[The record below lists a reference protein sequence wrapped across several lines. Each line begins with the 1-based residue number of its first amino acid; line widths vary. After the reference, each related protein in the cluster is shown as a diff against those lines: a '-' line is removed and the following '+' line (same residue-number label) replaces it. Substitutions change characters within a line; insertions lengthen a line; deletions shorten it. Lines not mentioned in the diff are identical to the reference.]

1 MRSPVWRWIPRTEDL
16 VWLLMFSALAWVSPT
31 RGTEEIELLA
41 ALFVLQVAATRVD
54 ALQSSKG
61 NLAIIALKLLIG
73 FLLIGVTG
81 GIASSYYLIL
91 LLPVVSAATT
101 LGPLGSTLATG
112 LACAAY
118 LAFVPM
124 AYNLG
129 YMLEGLFLRDLSLR
143 VLFLPVVAYLTHT
156 LAEANRVA
164 AIHAQATAE
173 QLVQAN
179 TRLRAAEES
188 ARRSERLAAL
198 GQLTAGLAHELRNP
212 LGTMKAS
219 AEMLLGR
226 LKADDQLGVELAGYI
241 SSEVDRAN
249 SLVTRFLE
257 FARPVHLRLAPTDLN
272 ALIDHAVGQLCH
284 GDARALAAIHK
295 NYDPG
300 IPLIPADSELLERV
314 IANLVQNALQASP
327 AGATVTLKTRAAGAN
342 VELSVIDRGTGV
354 KPEIREQ
361 IFNPFFTTKPGGVG
375 LGLAIS
381 AKIVDEHGGR
391 IRVES
396 EPGRGSIFLISLP
409 LSPHPE
415 RRAEAPRALTET

>member
-1 MRSPVWRWIPRTEDL
+1 MTWDIRDPLWRRILRAEDL
-16 VWLLMFSALAWVSPT
+16 VWLLMFSALAWVSPA
-31 RGTEEIELLA
+31 RGTEEIEVLA
-41 ALFVLQVAATRVD
+41 ALFVLQVAATRVRV
-54 ALQSSKG
+54 LQSPKA
-61 NLAIIALKLLIG
+61 NLAIITLKLLLG

-101 LGPLGSTLATG
+101 LGSLGATMATL

-143 VLFLPVVAYLTHT
+143 VLFLPVVAYMTHT

-164 AIHAQATAE
+164 AVRAQAAAG
-173 QLVQAN
+173 QLEEAN
-179 TRLRAAEES
+179 ARLQAAEES

-219 AEMLLGR
+219 SEMLVGR
-226 LKADDQLGVELAGYI
+226 LGADDALGMELAGYI

-257 FARPVHLRLAPTDLN
+257 FARPVELRLAGTDLN
-272 ALIDHAVGQLCH
+272 ALADRAVDQLCR
-284 GDARALAAIHK
+284 GDAAAAALIHK

-300 IPLIPADSELLERV
+300 IPLVEADAELLERV
-314 IANLVQNALQASP
+314 IINLVQNALQASP
-327 AGATVTLKTRAAGAN
+327 ADATVTLKTRLAGGC
-342 VELSVIDRGTGV
+342 VELSVIDRGSGV
-354 KPEIREQ
+354 KPEIKEQ

-391 IRVES
+391 IRLES

-409 LSPHPE
+409 YSRH
-415 RRAEAPRALTET
+415 AETLRKTTAK